1 MRLRLTSFHSVI
13 LPLVGSRKSILHY
26 SLSAVQNLSHDTVL
40 ATEEGHPLLQTLR
53 MVLRKV
59 VALGGMGEVERFKR
73 RERKGSRRVRARKDL
88 IRPARTVRGRVGHI
102 EKLAVDANEDRF
114 GRVPAVVLRQL
125 RTRHIAVERRADNA
139 RRRRFRFLHPQTHGK
154 VHNQYKD
161 RCDRNPNRLDHP
173 TTPPN
178 LPSFLKRKKKK
189 KEFLSFCVLFN
200 AAFSCQAF

>member
-73 RERKGSRRVRARKDL
+73 RERKGSRRGRARKDL
-88 IRPARTVRGRVGHI
+88 IRPAPAGRGRGGGG
-102 EKLAVDANEDRF
+102 
-114 GRVPAVVLRQL
+114 GRAGAGKARQRGGAARGQCAAAAFPVPAS
-125 RTRHIAVERRADNA
+125 TNA
-139 RRRRFRFLHPQTHGK
+139 RKGTQSIQGPLR
-154 VHNQYKD
+154 
-161 RCDRNPNRLDHP
+161 
-173 TTPPN
+173 
-178 LPSFLKRKKKK
+178 
-189 KEFLSFCVLFN
+189 
-200 AAFSCQAF
+200 